1 MTEPFIYPPVVFAK
15 LTGKV
20 RGFCTL
26 GSDFE
31 PIIVLNE
38 QLSPEQMRITYRHE
52 LDHIRRGDLYNDTY
66 REYDNG

>member
-26 GSDFE
+26 GADYE

-38 QLSPEQMRITYRHE
+38 DMSPEQKRKTYRHE
-52 LDHIRRGDLYNDTY
+52 LDHIRKGEMYDESYH
-66 REYDNG
+66 EYGE